1 MFCLLLFLGFL
12 RTVLLFSIMDKQKV
26 DPEIQEF
33 LEVEQQKAQLQG
45 QVLQSFVHSRVSITI
60 LLAELVATLSQSVSQ

>member
-1 MFCLLLFLGFL
+1 
-12 RTVLLFSIMDKQKV
+12 MDKQKV